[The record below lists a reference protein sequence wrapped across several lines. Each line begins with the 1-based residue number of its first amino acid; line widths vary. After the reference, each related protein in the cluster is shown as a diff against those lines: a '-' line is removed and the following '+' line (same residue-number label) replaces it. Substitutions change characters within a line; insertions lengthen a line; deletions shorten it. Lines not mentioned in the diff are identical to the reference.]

1 MFVNDTNVP
10 LRNIFILKGLSLSST
25 EVIILNNNYLISGST
40 NKTDL
45 LTNIGI
51 LKSRLTRLK
60 SFVEDDDYVNQL
72 KEMTKINELISKVE
86 DTIRS

>member
-45 LTNIGI
+45 LTN
-51 LKSRLTRLK
+51 
-60 SFVEDDDYVNQL
+60 
-72 KEMTKINELISKVE
+72 EMTKIIELTSKV
-86 DTIRS
+86 DGAIRSSVKAGRVTEEVKT